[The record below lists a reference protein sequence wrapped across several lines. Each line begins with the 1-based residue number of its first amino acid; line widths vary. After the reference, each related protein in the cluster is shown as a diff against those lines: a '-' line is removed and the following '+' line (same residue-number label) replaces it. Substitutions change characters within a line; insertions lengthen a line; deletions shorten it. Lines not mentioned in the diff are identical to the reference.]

1 MDKQK
6 TTTKQE
12 YKALMISKLGIKE
25 EDLQAKKTSQ
35 ELSPKAKVKRIV
47 DNVARKEI
55 RTNKDIAKHGTMKYI
70 FAIGLKNKKP
80 IELNG
85 EFFVID
91 NIVDANGQKGSLVL
105 DFKTYFE
112 NTFVI
117 DYQELTTK

>member
-91 NIVDANGQKGSLVL
+91 NIVDVNGQKGSLVL